1 MKNLILLT
9 AVALAAV
16 SCSEDD
22 GLQKGEPDANAILF
36 GTTVQ
41 IETKAVV
48 KGTKI
53 PEGEKVGLYALEAE
67 SSASPAWKADKNL
80 MDNLEA
86 VANSSGGLDY
96 SPLQSYTKDK
106 VYNFYAYYPLTAV
119 SQADGDGVVTPT
131 TTTAPQLKVTLE
143 KTPSAQSDYMYATPI
158 ENYKRTSEEAGVI
171 QKLVFRHALTQI
183 RFKFKNT
190 EESAAIVIKSIRVK
204 DNDKGTMSITNGE
217 WSGLSATSEGN
228 TFTFFQPTTPQ
239 RVEAGTAFDIPEQ
252 LMLFPKTG
260 EDMGRNSKDSGLSF
274 VLTLKNSSDKEQE
287 ITIIPKVPATGLTAG
302 TSYLYTLLYNSEAKD
317 FISLSTEVVDWVD
330 AIGGDLPVV
339 PDKTGE

>member
-9 AVALAAV
+9 AVTLAAV

-119 SQADGDGVVTPT
+119 SQADGDGVVAPT

-143 KTPSAQSDYMYATPI
+143 KTPSAQSDYMYAAPI

-204 DNDKGTMSITNGE
+204 DNDKGTMSITDGE
-217 WSGLSATSEGN
+217 WSELSATSSEGN

-239 RVEAGTAFDIPEQ
+239 TVAAGTSFDIPEQ
-252 LMLFPKTG
+252 LMLFPKSEMAG
-260 EDMGRNSKDSGLSF
+260 NS
-274 VLTLKNSSDKEQE
+274 TLKFELVLDASGVEKTVE
-287 ITIIPKVPATGLTAG
+287 ITPTVPATGLTAG

>member
-9 AVALAAV
+9 AIAFAAV

-22 GLQKGEPDANAILF
+22 GLQNSKSEANAILF

-53 PEGEKVGLYALEAE
+53 PDGEKVGLYALEAE
-67 SSASPAWKADKNL
+67 SSASPAWKASANL
-80 MDNLEA
+80 MDNIEA

-96 SPLQSYTKDK
+96 SPLLNYTVDK
-106 VYNFYAYYPLTAV
+106 VYNFYAYYPHTAV
-119 SQADGDGVVTPT
+119 SQAGGDGVVAPT
-131 TTTAPQLKVTLE
+131 TTAAPKLKVTLE
-143 KTPSAQSDYMYATPI
+143 KTPSAQADYMYAAPI
-158 ENYKRTSEEAGVI
+158 ENYKRTSDEAGVI
-171 QKLVFRHALTQI
+171 QKLVFKHALTQI

-190 EESAAIVIKSIRVK
+190 EESDAIVIKSIKVK
-204 DNDKGTMSITNGE
+204 DNDKGTMSITDGE
-217 WSGLSATSEGN
+217 WSSLSATSSDGN
-228 TFTFFQPTTPQ
+228 TFTFFHPTTPQ
-239 RVEAGTAFDIPEQ
+239 TVAAGTTFDIPEQ

-260 EDMGRNSKDSGLSF
+260 EDMVGNS
-274 VLTLKNSSDKEQE
+274 TLKFELALDASGTEKTVE
-287 ITIIPKVPATGLTAG
+287 ITPTVPATGLTAG
-302 TSYLYTLLYNSEAKD
+302 TSYLYTLLYSSTAKD

-339 PDKTGE
+339 PDKPGA

>member
-9 AVALAAV
+9 AVTLAAV

-106 VYNFYAYYPLTAV
+106 VYSFYAYYPLTAV
-119 SQADGDGVVTPT
+119 SQADGNGVVAPT

-143 KTPSAQSDYMYATPI
+143 KTPSAQSDYMYAAPI

-204 DNDKGTMSITNGE
+204 DNDKGTMSITDGE
-217 WSGLSATSEGN
+217 WSELSATSSEGN

-252 LMLFPKTG
+252 LMLFPKSEMAG
-260 EDMGRNSKDSGLSF
+260 NS
-274 VLTLKNSSDKEQE
+274 TLKFELVLDASGVEKTVE
-287 ITIIPKVPATGLTAG
+287 ITPTVPATGLTAG

>member
-9 AVALAAV
+9 AVTLAAV

-53 PEGEKVGLYALEAE
+53 PEGEKVGLYALVAE

-106 VYNFYAYYPLTAV
+106 VYSFYAYYPLTAV
-119 SQADGDGVVTPT
+119 SQADGNGVVAPT

-143 KTPSAQSDYMYATPI
+143 KTPSAQSDYMYAAPI

-190 EESAAIVIKSIRVK
+190 EESAAIVIKSIWVK
-204 DNDKGTMSITNGE
+204 DNDKGTMSITDGK
-217 WSGLSATSEGN
+217 WSELSATSSEGN

-239 RVEAGTAFDIPEQ
+239 TVAAGTSFDIPEQ
-252 LMLFPKTG
+252 LMLFPKSEMAG
-260 EDMGRNSKDSGLSF
+260 NS
-274 VLTLKNSSDKEQE
+274 TLKFELVLDASGVEKTVE
-287 ITIIPKVPATGLTAG
+287 ITPTVPATGLTAG

>member
-9 AVALAAV
+9 AVTLAAV

-106 VYNFYAYYPLTAV
+106 VYSFYAYYPLTAV
-119 SQADGDGVVTPT
+119 SQADGDGVVAPT

-190 EESAAIVIKSIRVK
+190 EESAAIVIKSILVK
-204 DNDKGTMSITNGE
+204 DNDKGTMSITDGE
-217 WSGLSATSEGN
+217 WSELSATSSEGN

-239 RVEAGTAFDIPEQ
+239 TVAAGTSFDIPEQ
-252 LMLFPKTG
+252 LMLFPKSEMAG
-260 EDMGRNSKDSGLSF
+260 NS
-274 VLTLKNSSDKEQE
+274 TLKFELVLDASGVEKTVE
-287 ITIIPKVPATGLTAG
+287 ITPTVPATGLTAG

-339 PDKTGE
+339 PDKSGE

>member
-9 AVALAAV
+9 AVALAAA
-16 SCSEDD
+16 SCSEDE

-67 SSASPAWKADKNL
+67 SSASPAWQASGNL
-80 MDNLEA
+80 MDNLEV

-96 SPLQSYTKDK
+96 SPVQSYTKDK
-106 VYNFYAYYPLTAV
+106 VYSFYAYYPLTAA
-119 SQADGDGVVTPT
+119 SGDGDGVVAPT

-143 KTPSAQSDYMYATPI
+143 KTPSAQSDYMYAAPI

-204 DNDKGTMSITNGE
+204 DNDKGTMSITDGE
-217 WSGLSATSEGN
+217 WSELSATSSEGN

-239 RVEAGTAFDIPEQ
+239 RVAAGTAFDIPEQ
-252 LMLFPKTG
+252 LMLFPKSEMAG
-260 EDMGRNSKDSGLSF
+260 NA
-274 VLTLKNSSDKEQE
+274 TLKFELVLDASGVEKTVK
-287 ITIIPKVPATGLTAG
+287 ITPTVPATGLTA
-302 TSYLYTLLYNSEAKD
+302 SVYLIIQLRSQRLHLLIDRSC
-317 FISLSTEVVDWVD
+317 
-330 AIGGDLPVV
+330 
-339 PDKTGE
+339 

>member
-9 AVALAAV
+9 AVTLAAV

-106 VYNFYAYYPLTAV
+106 VYSFYAYYPLTAV
-119 SQADGDGVVTPT
+119 SQADGNGVVAPT

-143 KTPSAQSDYMYATPI
+143 KTPSAQSDYMYAAPI

-204 DNDKGTMSITNGE
+204 DNDKGTMSITDGE
-217 WSGLSATSEGN
+217 WSELSATSSEGN

-239 RVEAGTAFDIPEQ
+239 TVAAGTSFDIPEQ
-252 LMLFPKTG
+252 LMLFPKSEMAG
-260 EDMGRNSKDSGLSF
+260 NS
-274 VLTLKNSSDKEQE
+274 TLKFELVLDASGVEKTVE
-287 ITIIPKVPATGLTAG
+287 ITPTVPATGLTAG

-317 FISLSTEVVDWVD
+317 FISLSTEVIDWVD

>member
-9 AVALAAV
+9 AVTLAAV

-106 VYNFYAYYPLTAV
+106 VYSFYAYYPLTAV
-119 SQADGDGVVTPT
+119 SQADGNGVVAPT

-143 KTPSAQSDYMYATPI
+143 KTPSAQSDYMYAAPI

-204 DNDKGTMSITNGE
+204 DNDKGTMSITDGK
-217 WSGLSATSEGN
+217 WSELSATSSEGN

-239 RVEAGTAFDIPEQ
+239 TVAAGTSFDIPEQ
-252 LMLFPKTG
+252 LMLFPKSEMAG
-260 EDMGRNSKDSGLSF
+260 NS
-274 VLTLKNSSDKEQE
+274 TLKFELVLDASGVEKTVE
-287 ITIIPKVPATGLTAG
+287 ITPTVPATGLTAG

>member
-9 AVALAAV
+9 AVTLAAV

-106 VYNFYAYYPLTAV
+106 VYSFYAYYPLTAV
-119 SQADGDGVVTPT
+119 SQADGNGVVAPT

-143 KTPSAQSDYMYATPI
+143 KTPSAQSDYMYAAPI

-204 DNDKGTMSITNGE
+204 DNDKGTMSITDGE
-217 WSGLSATSEGN
+217 WSELSATSSEGN

-239 RVEAGTAFDIPEQ
+239 TVVAGTSFDIPEQ
-252 LMLFPKTG
+252 LMLFPKSEMAG
-260 EDMGRNSKDSGLSF
+260 NS
-274 VLTLKNSSDKEQE
+274 TLKFELVLDASGVEKTVE
-287 ITIIPKVPATGLTAG
+287 ITPTVPATGLTAG

>member
-9 AVALAAV
+9 AVTLAAV

-67 SSASPAWKADKNL
+67 SSPAWKASGNL
-80 MDNLEA
+80 MDNIKA

-96 SPLQSYTKDK
+96 SPVQSYTKDK
-106 VYNFYAYYPLTAV
+106 VYNFYAYYPLTAA
-119 SQADGDGVVTPT
+119 SQAEGNDGVVAPT
-131 TTTAPQLKVTLE
+131 TTTAPQLKVTLG
-143 KTPSAQSDYMYATPI
+143 KTPSAQSDYMYAAPI

-204 DNDKGTMSITNGE
+204 DNDKGTMSITDGE
-217 WSGLSATSEGN
+217 WSELSATSSEGN

-239 RVEAGTAFDIPEQ
+239 TVAAGTSFDIPEQ
-252 LMLFPKTG
+252 LMLFPKSEMAG
-260 EDMGRNSKDSGLSF
+260 NS
-274 VLTLKNSSDKEQE
+274 TLKFELVLDASGVEKTVE
-287 ITIIPKVPATGLTAG
+287 ITPTVPATGLTAG

>member
-9 AVALAAV
+9 AVTLAAV

-106 VYNFYAYYPLTAV
+106 VYSFYAYYPLTAV
-119 SQADGDGVVTPT
+119 SQADGNGVVAPT

-143 KTPSAQSDYMYATPI
+143 KTPSAQSDYMYAAPI

-204 DNDKGTMSITNGE
+204 DNDKGTMSITDGE
-217 WSGLSATSEGN
+217 WSELSATSSEGN

-239 RVEAGTAFDIPEQ
+239 TVAAGTSFDIPEQ
-252 LMLFPKTG
+252 LMLFPKSEMAG
-260 EDMGRNSKDSGLSF
+260 NS
-274 VLTLKNSSDKEQE
+274 TLKFELVLDASGVEKTVE
-287 ITIIPKVPATGLTAG
+287 ITPTVPATGLTAG

>member
-9 AVALAAV
+9 AVTLAAV

-96 SPLQSYTKDK
+96 SPVQSYTKDK
-106 VYNFYAYYPLTAV
+106 VYSFYAYYPLTAV
-119 SQADGDGVVTPT
+119 SQADGDGVVAPT
-131 TTTAPQLKVTLE
+131 ITTAPQLKVTLE
-143 KTPSAQSDYMYATPI
+143 KTPSAQSDYMYAAPI

-204 DNDKGTMSITNGE
+204 DNDKGTMSITDGE
-217 WSGLSATSEGN
+217 WSELSATSSEGN

-239 RVEAGTAFDIPEQ
+239 TVAAGTSFDIPEQ
-252 LMLFPKTG
+252 LMLFPKSEMAG
-260 EDMGRNSKDSGLSF
+260 NS
-274 VLTLKNSSDKEQE
+274 TLKFELVLDASGVEKTVE
-287 ITIIPKVPATGLTAG
+287 ITPTVPATGLTAG

>member
-9 AVALAAV
+9 AVTLATV

-67 SSASPAWKADKNL
+67 SSASPAWQASGNQ

-96 SPLQSYTKDK
+96 SPVQSYIVDK
-106 VYNFYAYYPLTAV
+106 VYSFYAYYPLTAV
-119 SQADGDGVVTPT
+119 SQADGDGVVAPT

-143 KTPSAQSDYMYATPI
+143 KTPSAQSDYMYAAPI

-204 DNDKGTMSITNGE
+204 DNDKGTMSITDGE
-217 WSGLSATSEGN
+217 WSELSATSSEGN

-239 RVEAGTAFDIPEQ
+239 TVAAGTSFDIPEQ
-252 LMLFPKTG
+252 LMLFPKSEMAG
-260 EDMGRNSKDSGLSF
+260 NS
-274 VLTLKNSSDKEQE
+274 TLKFELVLDASGVEKTVE
-287 ITIIPKVPATGLTAG
+287 ITPTVPATGLTAG

>member
-9 AVALAAV
+9 AVTLAAV

-106 VYNFYAYYPLTAV
+106 VYSFYAYYPLTAV
-119 SQADGDGVVTPT
+119 SQADGNGVVAPT

-143 KTPSAQSDYMYATPI
+143 KTPSAQSDYMYAAPI

-190 EESAAIVIKSIRVK
+190 EESAAIVIKSIWVK
-204 DNDKGTMSITNGE
+204 DNDKGTMSITDGK
-217 WSGLSATSEGN
+217 WSELSATSSEGN

-239 RVEAGTAFDIPEQ
+239 TVAAGTSFDIPEQ
-252 LMLFPKTG
+252 LMLFPKSEMAG
-260 EDMGRNSKDSGLSF
+260 NS
-274 VLTLKNSSDKEQE
+274 TLKFELVLDASGVEKTVE
-287 ITIIPKVPATGLTAG
+287 ITPTVPATGLTAG

>member
-16 SCSEDD
+16 SCSEDE

-67 SSASPAWKADKNL
+67 SSASPAWQASGNL

-96 SPLQSYTKDK
+96 SPVQSYTKDK
-106 VYNFYAYYPLTAV
+106 VYSFYAYYPRTAV
-119 SQADGDGVVTPT
+119 SQADGDGVVAPT

-143 KTPSAQSDYMYATPI
+143 KTPSAQSDYMYAAPI

-204 DNDKGTMSITNGE
+204 DNDKGTMSITSGE
-217 WSGLSATSEGN
+217 WSGLSATSSEGN

-239 RVEAGTAFDIPEQ
+239 RVAAGTAFDIPEQ
-252 LMLFPKTG
+252 LMLFPKSEMAG
-260 EDMGRNSKDSGLSF
+260 NA
-274 VLTLKNSSDKEQE
+274 TLKFELVLDASGVEKTVK
-287 ITIIPKVPATGLTAG
+287 ITPTVPATGLTAG

>member
-16 SCSEDD
+16 SCSEDE

-41 IETKAVV
+41 METKAVV

-53 PEGEKVGLYALEAE
+53 PDGEKVGLYALEAE
-67 SSASPAWKADKNL
+67 SSASPAWQASDNL
-80 MDNLEA
+80 MDNIEA
-86 VANSSGGLDY
+86 VSNSSGGLDY
-96 SPLQSYTKDK
+96 SPLRSYTVDK
-106 VYNFYAYYPLTAV
+106 VYNFYAYYPYMAAL
-119 SQADGDGVVTPT
+119 QGDGDGVVAPT
-131 TTTAPQLKVTLE
+131 ATTVPQLKVTLG
-143 KTPSAQSDYMYATPI
+143 KTPSAQSDYMYAAPI
-158 ENYKRTSEEAGVI
+158 ENYKRSSDEAGVI

-190 EESAAIVIKSIRVK
+190 EESDAITIKSIRVT
-204 DNDKGTMSITNGE
+204 DNDKGTMNITNGE
-217 WSGLSATSEGN
+217 WSGSSETSSSGN
-228 TFTFFQPTTPQ
+228 IFTFFQPTTAQ
-239 RVEAGTAFDIPEQ
+239 TVAAGTTFDIPEQ

-260 EDMGRNSKDSGLSF
+260 EEMVGNS
-274 VLTLKNSSDKEQE
+274 TLKFELILDANGTDKKVE
-287 ITIIPKVPATGLTAG
+287 ITPTVPAAGLTAG

-339 PDKTGE
+339 PDKTGD